1 MTTTTESNDALLEA
15 QRRKQAQLIHQ
26 LKGQL
31 EELESYA
38 YESGEGT
45 MPSNVLLERQRVVMG
60 NVTTSTRHLFF
71 CTKFVDNE

>member
-1 MTTTTESNDALLEA
+1 MMTAENNDAILEA

-60 NVTTSTRHLFF
+60 KKNTFGRST
-71 CTKFVDNE
+71 VM